1 VPHSCV
7 ARVGDGSAGWPVV
20 RVPHSCAARVGDG
33 SAGWP
38 VVRVPHSCAA
48 RVGDGSAG
56 WPVALAVGEPNRLD
70 RENTLVVRPPR
81 YARSQG
87 WGTGSAV
94 CVLKI
99 DWIKCRVTGPAAAPF
114 PSNDPF
120 HYRAGQL
127 MTRIRLRPDVWLR
140 TFVEMRVRLHR
151 AHTHRFV
158 RPMPFGPG
166 STSDLFVPDA
176 ILSR

>member
-1 VPHSCV
+1 MTCAGAPFLRSKGGRRIGWV
-7 ARVGDGSAGWPVV
+7 ARCAGAPFLRSKGGRRIGWV
-20 RVPHSCAARVGDG
+20 ARCFSRGG
-33 SAGWP
+33 AESLGP
-38 VVRVPHSCAA
+38 RKH
-48 RVGDGSAG
+48 
-56 WPVALAVGEPNRLD
+56 
-70 RENTLVVRPPR
+70 VRPPR
-81 YARSQG
+81 YARSEG